1 MPVIWFTGLP
11 CSGKTTL
18 SKMLE
23 KELTAK
29 GKEVVVL
36 DGDELRKTIS
46 KDLGFSEEDRKEHNR
61 RVINLAKKLSQE
73 GKFVIVA
80 LVSPLRS
87 VRQEAR
93 EQIGDG
99 FLEVYLNCPLA
110 ECIKRDVKGMY
121 KKALK
126 GEILNFTG
134 VHQPYEEPISPDLIL
149 YTAIEDPEES
159 LKKLLDLIKQRWE
172 VD

>member
-23 KELTAK
+23 KELKAK
-29 GKEVVVL
+29 GKDVVIL

-61 RVINLAKKLSQE
+61 RVINLAKKLNQQ

-80 LVSPLRS
+80 LVSPLRA
-87 VRQEAR
+87 VREEAR
-93 EQIGDG
+93 KAIGDG

-121 KKALK
+121 KKALR

-134 VHQPYEEPISPDLIL
+134 VHQPYEEPVNPDLIL
-149 YTAIEDPEES
+149 HTAVEKPEES
-159 LKKLLDLIKQRWE
+159 LKRLVNLLQRRWKLD
-172 VD
+172 